1 MMKEHYISNSV
12 YNLKSIAKSHG
23 LAVKYE
29 NKIIGFCFTV
39 YKPKFF
45 GLYNKKLKEFIGT
58 WIHERDF
65 DKKWEETR
73 EYIKNYKNE

>member
-12 YNLKSIAKSHG
+12 YNLKTIAKSHG
-23 LAVKYE
+23 LVVKYE

-45 GLYNKKLKEFIGT
+45 GLYNKNME
-58 WIHERDF
+58 
-65 DKKWEETR
+65 
-73 EYIKNYKNE
+73 

>member
-1 MMKEHYISNSV
+1 M
-12 YNLKSIAKSHG
+12 
-23 LAVKYE
+23 VKYE

-58 WIHERDF
+58 WIHEQDF
-65 DKKWEETR
+65 DTKWEETR
-73 EYIKNYKNE
+73 EYIKNYKN